1 MKTYLYNG
9 RKYTPSILKKL
20 NIVFIGTGA
29 ECEAYAE
36 KLDKENNT
44 DRAFV
49 GSFGDWEYH
58 NTRRGI
64 SFEFKGMAG
73 RFNGSSCFVQYYG

>member
-1 MKTYLYNG
+1 MKTYIYNG
-9 RKYTPSILKKL
+9 RKYTTSILKKL
-20 NIVFIGTGA
+20 EIVFIGTMK

-36 KLDKENNT
+36 KLDKENGT
-44 DRAFV
+44 DIAYV

-64 SFEFKGMAG
+64 CFEFKGMAG
-73 RFNGSSCFVQYYG
+73 KFDNNACFVQYSY